1 MDMARI
7 PQERNVE
14 VLLLQDKVCF
24 WDYQHDTRASIARK
38 SDRESTGGD
47 KRKGG
52 ILRNCN
58 RILKNI
64 SQLLIKHSD
73 ESKSLQEDCHN
84 FRDSTEADFNS
95 PTEFVN
101 DDVASNMLRRV
112 GKSVLK
118 ARCAFLGHFEDAVN
132 RVRIRENSENTRNI
146 RIQEAFERKKIQC
159 KELDAQNRLLL
170 QEKIGLEKRL
180 SGVLAELHSERDD
193 YGLTPSPPPPETTP
207 SPTQEPSPELSLT
220 AQLAQ
225 AEAVQLNEYLKPQLF
240 EYRNRWF

>member
-1 MDMARI
+1 MTAMNMARI

-95 PTEFVN
+95 LAEFVN

-180 SGVLAELHSERDD
+180 SGVLAE
-193 YGLTPSPPPPETTP
+193 
-207 SPTQEPSPELSLT
+207 
-220 AQLAQ
+220 
-225 AEAVQLNEYLKPQLF
+225 
-240 EYRNRWF
+240 

>member
-1 MDMARI
+1 MTAMNMARI

-95 PTEFVN
+95 LTEFVN

-180 SGVLAELHSERDD
+180 SGVLAE
-193 YGLTPSPPPPETTP
+193 
-207 SPTQEPSPELSLT
+207 
-220 AQLAQ
+220 
-225 AEAVQLNEYLKPQLF
+225 
-240 EYRNRWF
+240 

>member
-38 SDRESTGGD
+38 SDRESTEGD

-52 ILRNCN
+52 ILRNYN

-64 SQLLIKHSD
+64 SQLLIQDSD

-95 PTEFVN
+95 LAEFVN

-118 ARCAFLGHFEDAVN
+118 ARCAFLGHFEDAD
-132 RVRIRENSENTRNI
+132 
-146 RIQEAFERKKIQC
+146 QGK
-159 KELDAQNRLLL
+159 
-170 QEKIGLEKRL
+170 
-180 SGVLAELHSERDD
+180 
-193 YGLTPSPPPPETTP
+193 
-207 SPTQEPSPELSLT
+207 
-220 AQLAQ
+220 
-225 AEAVQLNEYLKPQLF
+225 
-240 EYRNRWF
+240 